1 MENKQIEDFQHKVKN
16 MTEDQLHGYL
26 AAAKNINRII
36 SLLGVSFIF
45 IMLSYPLI
53 PIITIGAFMVYVFG
67 KTSEGVSKS
76 LALVRE
82 QLLKFQ
88 KS

>member
-1 MENKQIEDFQHKVKN
+1 MENKQLEDFAQRVKKLS
-16 MTEDQLHGYL
+16 EDELKGYM
-26 AAAKNINRII
+26 AAANNINRIL

-45 IMLSYPLI
+45 LMLSYPLI
-53 PIITIGAFMVYVFG
+53 PVITIGGFMVYVFG